1 MRNIRGPLIAEKTW
15 PKLDL
20 VSITDPKSL
29 TLFCSFSQNIGEFAS
44 VSQFRM

>member
-29 TLFCSFSQNIGEFAS
+29 FCSFSQNIGEFAS